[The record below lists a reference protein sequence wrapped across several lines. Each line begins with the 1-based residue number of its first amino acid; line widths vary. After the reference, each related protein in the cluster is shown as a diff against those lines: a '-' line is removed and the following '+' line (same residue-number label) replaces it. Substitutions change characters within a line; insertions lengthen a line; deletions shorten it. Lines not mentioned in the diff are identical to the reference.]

1 MTEDEAMSVARTA
14 FQQYAAPYSDTLS
27 AQRERFCL
35 SWGKEA
41 QEWSFSV
48 CVLPKAKVSP
58 ADYPP
63 KNRDGTV
70 TIIDDRPECLSKA
83 WITIR
88 VSSKDKIEVTEE
100 NDLAE
105 LLGREYEQESH

>member
-35 SWGKEA
+35 SWGKE
-41 QEWSFSV
+41 
-48 CVLPKAKVSP
+48 AKVSP